1 MVLQGN
7 VPGCKTVTVG
17 INSPRSGFSGS
28 VNGQIDGP
36 ASERRLEREGHW
48 NES

>member
-7 VPGCKTVTVG
+7 VPGGK
-17 INSPRSGFSGS
+17 NSDGGYRFPLGPVFGGFLGS

-36 ASERRLEREGHW
+36 AS
-48 NES
+48 